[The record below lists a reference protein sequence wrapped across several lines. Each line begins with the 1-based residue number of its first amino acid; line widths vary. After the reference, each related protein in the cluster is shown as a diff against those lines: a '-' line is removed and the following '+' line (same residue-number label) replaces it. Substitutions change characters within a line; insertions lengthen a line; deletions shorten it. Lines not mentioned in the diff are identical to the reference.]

1 MRGEEKRNKYRI
13 LTGGAIEDESPA
25 KSSFNP
31 RISSVPCTQLDNSS
45 WLRRH
50 WPAIPFIRI
59 PGNFHGSREIIQGV
73 TRSPLSS

>member
-50 WPAIPFIRI
+50 WPAILAISLEFPAIFTVRVK
-59 PGNFHGSREIIQGV
+59 SYKE
-73 TRSPLSS
+73 